1 MIPVKVTY
9 TDFEPSEALTANIE
23 DRSQKLELFFDNIQ
37 KCSVVV
43 SRPHKHKKQKFYHI
57 EVILKVPGKTLVVNR
72 EPEKNDA
79 HHDPYICVRDAF
91 EAMTRMLE
99 DYAAKKRGNVK
110 KHETHESH
118 EPKSE

>member
-1 MIPVKVTY
+1 MIATKITY
-9 TDFEPSEALTANIE
+9 TDFDPSEALSTDIE
-23 DRSQKLELFFDNIQ
+23 ARAQKLEHFFDNIQ

-43 SRPHKHKKQKFYHI
+43 SSPHKHKKQKFYHI

-79 HHDPYICVRDAF
+79 HTDPYICVRDAF
-91 EAMTRMLE
+91 DAMTRMLE

-110 KHETHESH
+110 NHQNA
-118 EPKSE
+118 